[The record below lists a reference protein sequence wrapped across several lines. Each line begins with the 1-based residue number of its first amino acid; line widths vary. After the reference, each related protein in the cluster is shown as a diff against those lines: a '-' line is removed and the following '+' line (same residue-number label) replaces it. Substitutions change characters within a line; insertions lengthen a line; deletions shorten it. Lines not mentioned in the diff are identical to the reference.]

1 MIAVSFGQLKKQ
13 VDVNEKTCAEIK
25 MDFVTRGQVQ
35 QLIERMREDRDHDNK
50 RFEELYKSRNEL
62 NVSVEGIKKSIDTV
76 ETIMREFKQDVKNDI
91 NGLGKKIERL
101 MYGERREY
109 AKD

>member
-13 VDVNEKTCAEIK
+13 VDVNEKTCSEIK
-25 MDFVTRGQVQ
+25 ADFVTRGQVQ

-76 ETIMREFKQDVKNDI
+76 ETIMREFKKDVKDDI

-101 MYGERREY
+101 MYGREY